1 MTAVPLPP
9 PLPAAARILDAG
21 LALAVRGGATA
32 VSLQE
37 VATHAGVSKGLI
49 HYHFHDKATLVA
61 RLVEHAAARVVARE
75 REAAARAAAAPAAQ
89 ALDVYWRWLET
100 ELARGELR
108 AGAELAGDPA
118 EHVRAAARHASGLRH
133 GAAAATLDALFGT
146 LALRPRVPAPMLAA
160 VLVSFVDGLAVS
172 AAANRR
178 VAYDVFWLAVLGLA
192 E

>member
-1 MTAVPLPP
+1 MNSTADT
-9 PLPAAARILDAG
+9 AARRIVEAG

-37 VATHAGVSKGLI
+37 VATLAGVSKGLI

-61 RLVEHAAARVVARE
+61 RLVEHAAERVAARE
-75 REAAARAAAAPAAQ
+75 RAAAAQAAAAPAAQ
-89 ALDVYWRWLET
+89 ALDVYWRWLEG

-108 AGAELAGDPA
+108 AAAELAGDPSEYA
-118 EHVRAAARHASGLRH
+118 RVASRHAAGVRHAAAS
-133 GAAAATLDALFGT
+133 ATLEALFGA
-146 LALRPRVPAPMLAA
+146 LALRPRVPVAMLAN
-160 VLVSFVDGLAVS
+160 VLVAFVDGLAVS
-172 AAANRR
+172 ASSERR